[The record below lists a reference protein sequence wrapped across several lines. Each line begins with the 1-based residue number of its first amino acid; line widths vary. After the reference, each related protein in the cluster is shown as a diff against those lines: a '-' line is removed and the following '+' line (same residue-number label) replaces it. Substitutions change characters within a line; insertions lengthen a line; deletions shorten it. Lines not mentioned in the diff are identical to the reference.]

1 MNYHNIVILN
11 GPNLNLLGT
20 REPEIYGSLS
30 FEEYFQE
37 LKAAFPDKN
46 LAYEQTN
53 HEGKLIDLLQ
63 EYGLNS
69 WGIIINAAG
78 YTHTSIA
85 LRDTIKAIPAHCVEI
100 HISDINARE
109 EFRKFSY
116 LTEVCD
122 YHVIGKGMAGYK
134 EAVEW
139 LCRG

>member
-30 FEEYFQE
+30 FEEYIQE